1 VRTDGVFFKKG
12 CFTPSDSGKRNIM
25 EFTTDVYIAMELC
38 NILLLPMN
46 FVKVRAAL
54 VKQGI
59 Q

>member
-1 VRTDGVFFKKG
+1 MRTDGVFFKKG
-12 CFTPSDSGKRNIM
+12 CFAPSDSGKRNIT
-25 EFTTDVYIAMELC
+25 EFITDVYSAMELC

-46 FVKVRAAL
+46 FVEIRAAL